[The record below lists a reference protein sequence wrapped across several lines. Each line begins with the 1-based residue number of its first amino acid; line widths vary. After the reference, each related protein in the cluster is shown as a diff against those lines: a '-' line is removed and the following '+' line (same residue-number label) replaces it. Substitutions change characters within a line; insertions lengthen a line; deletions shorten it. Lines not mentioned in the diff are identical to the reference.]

1 MISVKFVDEHGNTL
15 TKKEALD
22 KMRCNITQAKY
33 YAYDEKRVT
42 NLLTK
47 PNEKAKYKF
56 GDIIQFSDANR
67 DTESYIVGR
76 KGQLVLNPDLSCSGY
91 MTIPLKITKRFF
103 NAIKHYH
110 DYITNVETYS
120 VALELRSDDE
130 WIIETFKRAFPKE
143 WKIVVWYN
151 DGEFEYVSIDFGN
164 GKSQDF
170 NEIPTFDEIVQ

>member
-1 MISVKFVDEHGNTL
+1 MISVQFVDEHGNTL

-22 KMRCNITQAKY
+22 KMRQAKY
-33 YAYDEKRVT
+33 YPYDEKRIT

-47 PNEKAKYKF
+47 PNERAKYKF

-76 KGQLVLNPDLSCSGY
+76 KDQLVLSCSGY

-110 DYITNVETYS
+110 DYITVETCS

-130 WIIETFKRAFPKE
+130 WIIETFKRVFPKE

-151 DGEFEYVSIDFGN
+151 DGEFSYMSIDFGN

-170 NEIPTFDEIVQ
+170 DEIPTFDEIVQTLSFQN